1 MVVFSEQGRLGVN
14 FGDKGKTW
22 PNVDSITPN
31 SLAASNPLL
40 SIGLILHAV
49 EGIGVRRVVDE
60 TSFEE
65 GISWIV
71 QAGRPITLTFKR
83 SLLLGTDESEMGRNS
98 ELRQAQKRK
107 QAQERVS
114 ASGNTE
120 TRKKSNVIAR
130 RRAAF
135 PQGIA
140 HLLVVGETG
149 SLLAAREYRDNL
161 GGLTSG
167 DLVTLFTEEA
177 SNVDGM
183 APPVL
188 MTSRGV
194 CFIHIRTHPGVRFVF
209 ATLHNCFP
217 TVCLELLT
225 QLASLVEQYCG
236 VLSEERIL
244 GNLCLI
250 HELFDEAID
259 YGLPQITKGPQL
271 ANHVFERTKE
281 RSSYSSTAAELAT
294 AATPFSKLSVAEGQN
309 ELFVDVVEQLSAM
322 FVTDGGSGAE
332 LSAAKL
338 LHAELD
344 GTVWMKSY
352 LQGRPEVRC
361 VFDKMLLIGEQPDEE
376 ESSIS
381 AEGVVVD
388 DTVFHDCVQVGS
400 SGGAPGAELSS
411 LRVLRIRPPPAEE
424 IPAMRYRVSMDGNND
439 ASGGTIRLPF
449 VVSTRVLPGDA
460 GGVRNVEVHLDA
472 VFPDEHDAEDV
483 CVRVLLPRGAVTCV
497 CSANNARGGIEG
509 ERACVGDAGGG
520 GGDKAVFWRMES
532 IQGGAHCV
540 LRIAVRTGAATRGG
554 NDDDEEVSAVGP
566 ISLLFDLPMLQCS
579 RVALK
584 HVRVYDGAK
593 ANESAH
599 RWLRYV
605 SSSSN
610 FSVRQPVTRGDATFT
625 TTAESW

>member
-1 MVVFSEQGRLGVN
+1 MVA
-14 FGDKGKTW
+14 
-22 PNVDSITPN
+22 VDSITPN

-49 EGIGVRRVVDE
+49 EGMGIRRVVDH

-107 QAQERVS
+107 QAQERES

-120 TRKKSNVIAR
+120 MRKKSDAIAR

-135 PQGIA
+135 PQGIL

-149 SLLAAREYRDNL
+149 SLLAARDYRDNL

-167 DLVTLFTEEA
+167 DLVALFNEEM
-177 SNVDGM
+177 SNMDRM

-188 MTSRGV
+188 MTKRGV

-217 TVCLELLT
+217 SVCLELLS

-236 VLSEERIL
+236 ALSEESIC

-259 YGLPQITKGPQL
+259 FGLPQITNGPQL

-281 RSSYSSTAAELAT
+281 KSSYSSTAAELAT
-294 AATPFSKLSVAEGQN
+294 AATPVSKLSVAEGQN
-309 ELFVDVVEQLSAM
+309 ELFVDVVEQLSAT
-322 FVTDGGSGAE
+322 FVTTDSGRGAE

-361 VFDKMLLIGEQPDEE
+361 VFDKMLLIGEQPEADDE

-381 AEGVVVD
+381 AEGGVIVD

-439 ASGGTIRLPF
+439 PSGGRIRLPF

-460 GGVRNVEVHLDA
+460 AGMRNVEVHLDA
-472 VFPDEHDAEDV
+472 AFPDEHDAEDI
-483 CVRVLLPRGAVTCV
+483 CVRVLLPRGVVSCV
-497 CSANNARGGIEG
+497 CNASNARPGIEG
-509 ERACVGDAGGG
+509 ERACVGNAGGG
-520 GGDKAVFWRMES
+520 GGGKAVFWRMES
-532 IQGGAHCV
+532 IQGGSHCV
-540 LRIAVRTGAATRGG
+540 LRIALRTAAATGG
-554 NDDDEEVSAVGP
+554 GDDEEEEMVSQVGP

-584 HVRVYDGAK
+584 HVRVYDGGK

-605 SSSSN
+605 SQSAN
-610 FSVRQPVTRGDATFT
+610 FSVRNPVTPDDGTAFT